1 MIIDFHVHPVSLA
14 LVEDPR
20 HRSFMQRSAKC
31 LAPHSAVEL
40 LLERMDRGGIDRACL
55 LGPTHGDG
63 IALTNEDVRKIVQAH
78 PNRFVGFAGVDP
90 IRQSPAEIRAT
101 ISHAVREWNFRGMGE
116 LAGVD
121 LLDPRCEAIFAAC
134 AETNVPLLIHTGIGL
149 PAFLLKHGTPLV
161 IEEVAHRHPEITIV
175 AAHAGMPWIAESIA
189 VAARNENVWIDLSA
203 LPAANERAVDAVLSI
218 ALQHGLEDRLLFGSD
233 FPVVDP
239 ARYAGK
245 LRRAGAPAWLRW
257 ALGLPRVTATARRKI
272 LGENAARLLKL

>member
-1 MIIDFHVHPVSLA
+1 
-14 LVEDPR
+14 
-20 HRSFMQRSAKC
+20 
-31 LAPHSAVEL
+31 
-40 LLERMDRGGIDRACL
+40 
-55 LGPTHGDG
+55 
-63 IALTNEDVRKIVQAH
+63 
-78 PNRFVGFAGVDP
+78 
-90 IRQSPAEIRAT
+90 
-101 ISHAVREWNFRGMGE
+101 
-116 LAGVD
+116 
-121 LLDPRCEAIFAAC
+121 
-134 AETNVPLLIHTGIGL
+134 VPLLIHTGIGL

-161 IEEVAHRHPEITIV
+161 IEELAHRHPGVTLV

-189 VAARNENVWIDLSA
+189 VAARNDNVWIDLSA

-257 ALGLPRVTATARRKI
+257 ALGLPRVTAAARRKI